1 MFGFKLKKYH
11 YIILYFFIIFMFS
24 AYSYFEYHPSDFTF
38 ALTVGCLLLVCGSI
52 IIYFSDSI
60 DNKNIYKFVIIIVVC
75 FGLFNTFLTPIVDV
89 CDESEHFWRSEVTS
103 QGVLIPDYVDIPDSN
118 QSGYKTISSL
128 KDLYP
133 NTGNTVF
140 KTDWDDQPI
149 NHSTI
154 YTSSAF
160 AQNPFYGYLAQA
172 VGIAIAKCLDL
183 TNIWMLWLGR
193 MCNLILYA
201 AICAF
206 AVRKTPIFKMHL
218 LIVACLP
225 LAVYQA
231 ASLSIDS
238 FVNCSSL
245 LTIAYFLYMYNSSE
259 GTLTYKNAIVFFI
272 LAIVGGLTKVTYLA
286 LLFLIFFVPEINF
299 KDRKDY
305 KFARFGVIIP
315 IIISVLWSFGYA
327 NRVLEN
333 SWRGPYFIK
342 YHVNPKDQINYLI
355 SHPSYTLRIISE
367 LPYSIITVIEG
378 FFSFANLPPYGSK
391 ILAWFYAIFFAA
403 VSLFYPVNKA
413 IDKKTK
419 IGVLAIS
426 LIIYLAIIGVQFLT
440 WCSVGEQ
447 HLTGFFGRYF
457 IPLLAMISIC
467 LASKFQREYDGW
479 NTLIITMVLTFL
491 ANSVMLTVFNY
502 Y

>member
-1 MFGFKLKKYH
+1 
-11 YIILYFFIIFMFS
+11 MFS
-24 AYSYFEYHPSDFTF
+24 AYSYLRYHPSDSTF
-38 ALTVGCLLLVCGSI
+38 VLAIGCLLFVCGSI
-52 IIYFSDSI
+52 IIYFSDNI
-60 DNKNIYKFVIIIVVC
+60 DNDNIYKFVFIIIVC

-89 CDESEHFWRSEVTS
+89 CDESEHFWRSEITS

-118 QSGYKTISSL
+118 QSGYKTIASL
-128 KDLYP
+128 KELYP
-133 NTGNTVF
+133 NTGATVF
-140 KTDWDDQPI
+140 ETDWDDQQI

-160 AQNPFYGYLAQA
+160 PQNPFYGYLAQA

-201 AICAF
+201 AICTV
-206 AVRKTPIFKMHL
+206 AVKKAPILKMPL
-218 LIVACLP
+218 LVVACLP

-231 ASLSIDS
+231 ASMSIDS

-245 LTIAYFLYMYNSSE
+245 LTVAYFLYMSCSSE
-259 GTLTYKNAIVFFI
+259 GSLTYKDAIIFFI

-286 LLFLIFFVPEINF
+286 LLFLIFFVPEVNF
-299 KDRKDY
+299 KDKRDY
-305 KFARFGVIIP
+305 SFARFGVIIP

-355 SHPSYTLRIISE
+355 SHPRHTLNLILE
-367 LPYSIITVIEG
+367 LPYTIITVIEG
-378 FFSFANLPPYGSK
+378 YFSFANLPPYGSK
-391 ILAWFYAIFFAA
+391 ILAWLYAVFFSA
-403 VSLFYPVNKA
+403 VSIFYPVEKT

-419 IGVLAIS
+419 IGVFAIY
-426 LIIYLAIIGVQFLT
+426 LIIYVAIIGVQFLT

-447 HLTGFFGRYF
+447 HLIGFFGRYF
-457 IPLLAMISIC
+457 IPLLALISIC
-467 LASKFQREYDGW
+467 LASKFGRDYENW
-479 NTLIITMVLTFL
+479 NVLIITLALTFL
-491 ANSVMLTVFNY
+491 ANSIMLTVFNY